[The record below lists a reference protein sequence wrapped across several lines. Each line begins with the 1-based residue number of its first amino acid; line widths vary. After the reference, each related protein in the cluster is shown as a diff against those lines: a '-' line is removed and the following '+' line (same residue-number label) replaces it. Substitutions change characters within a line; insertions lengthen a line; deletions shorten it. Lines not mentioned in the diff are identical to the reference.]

1 MNHSSIGASVFL
13 IGVGL
18 IVLRL
23 AGQECTLETWTS
35 PWGGALAW
43 TIRAGLTA
51 VGGALWLLAR
61 RNEAGQPKRP
71 RSRAST
77 LLPKSVE
84 AFAGFGVPGTARGFQ
99 AL

>member
-1 MNHSSIGASVFL
+1 MSHSSIGASVFL

-23 AGQECTLETWTS
+23 AGPECSLETWTS

-61 RNEAGQPKRP
+61 RNEAAAAKE
-71 RSRAST
+71 AA
-77 LLPKSVE
+77 KSS
-84 AFAGFGVPGTARGFQ
+84 
-99 AL
+99 